1 MTEWFSTFSVKKDLS
16 KKNVKKKINNNIFI
30 DKNIKNMKTLLLFFT
45 ALLVFSFAKSQ
56 TADDIIAKHI
66 EAIGGKDKLS
76 QITSMYSEKNTEIMG
91 NESNT
96 KTTIINGKGYKNES
110 DFNGQQIV
118 QVVTDKG
125 GWVINPFGGSTSA
138 TALSPDQYKTSED
151 EIYLPDPLFNYAD
164 HGAKVELAGQEK
176 VGDKNT
182 NKIKYTNKDGA
193 VTTYYLDTASN
204 YIIQAIRTGDVQ
216 GQPTDFTI
224 SYGDYKKIDF
234 GIYVPYSVGIDMG
247 QFNLKNTT
255 TKVEVNKTVDA
266 SIFDMPK

>member
-1 MTEWFSTFSVKKDLS
+1 
-16 KKNVKKKINNNIFI
+16 
-30 DKNIKNMKTLLLFFT
+30 MKTFLLSIT

-66 EAIGGKDKLS
+66 DAIGGKDKLS
-76 QITSMYSEKNTEIMG
+76 QITSMYMEKTTEIMG
-91 NESNT
+91 NEST
-96 KTTIINGKGYKNES
+96 SKTTILNGKGYKNEM

-118 QVVTDKG
+118 QVATDKG

-138 TALSPDQYKTSED
+138 TALSPDQYKNSED
-151 EIYLPDPLFNYAD
+151 EIYLPDPLFNYAN

-176 VGDKNT
+176 VGDNNT
-182 NKIKYTNKDGA
+182 NKIKYTNKDGD
-193 VTTYYLDTASN
+193 VTTYYIDATTN
-204 YIIQAIRTGDVQ
+204 YIIQAKKTGDVQ
-216 GQPTDFTI
+216 GQPTEFTI

-234 GIYVPYSVGIDMG
+234 GIFIPYSVGIDMG

-255 TKVEVNKTVDA
+255 TKVDMNKTVDA